1 MPYPIAKW
9 GKGGFE
15 MLFTAKLLL
24 FIAGLLLIL
33 DAYLMYAKKPNPIKG
48 FPLPCP
54 ITLAILGLG
63 LVLLVMGL

>member
-1 MPYPIAKW
+1 
-9 GKGGFE
+9 